1 MKKYIIRTIIL
12 LTCVILAMTFPGCNR
27 YFTPDKYANPRGEFE
42 KEQRRY
48 EKKLMKKER
57 QNTNI
62 DPLKWNK

>member
-12 LTCVILAMTFPGCNR
+12 LLCFILAMVLPGCSR
-27 YFTPDKYANPRGEFE
+27 HFTPDRYANPKGEFE

-57 QNTNI
+57 QNRNI